1 VSLLKDVA
9 SFVRWRLVPVRYATR
24 LLSVRPG
31 RLRRPQPSQRADSLE
46 IARVGGIAG
55 PRIDAETLAKIN
67 AIYRPRT
74 EGVERRNHGHP
85 FVNLIA
91 DEDFT
96 LDNPIMQMAFSTAM
110 LDVAFDYFGGG
121 CTMDSL
127 QVLYSYKTDG
137 DPRES
142 QMWHLDYGDSKS
154 LHYIAYLNDV
164 SSTDDGPF
172 VFADKQTTDHIG
184 RSLIIRRI
192 EDGSFSKEVGDGQ
205 ICTFLGKAGDAM
217 LVDPSAC
224 YHQGS
229 RCRNEAGR
237 LAVFITFS
245 TLLPFVPPQPP
256 ILRNREKL
264 MEIGLK
270 LRPDL
275 DENLLRE
282 MLMLPRVKRSMAQ
295 KSAAALH

>member
-91 DEDFT
+91 DD
-96 LDNPIMQMAFSTAM
+96 
-110 LDVAFDYFGGG
+110 FGGG